1 MKVLVIDNEEFLAEN
16 LCNYIRKF
24 GAIKIQYVTSVKE
37 ALAVITQQKFDLIVS
52 DLKLS
57 NCQNDDWLL
66 EIGSI
71 SPAQK
76 LIIISSHP
84 IPERIKS
91 AKTLTILAYFEKPFD
106 VAQLV
111 NVIHKH
117 FGKEVRED
125 K

>member
-16 LCNYIRKF
+16 LCNYITKF

-71 SPAQK
+71 SPA
-76 LIIISSHP
+76 
-84 IPERIKS
+84 
-91 AKTLTILAYFEKPFD
+91 
-106 VAQLV
+106 
-111 NVIHKH
+111 
-117 FGKEVRED
+117 
-125 K
+125 